1 MSRIPTVVKRTL
13 GALTVVAALAG
24 PSLGTALTSGADAA
38 VPVAARRAPGG
49 PSHRPAMNGPAM
61 NGPAMNGPAMNG
73 PAMNGPAL
81 NGASFN

>member
-1 MSRIPTVVKRTL
+1 MSRIPTVVNRTL

-49 PSHRPAMNGPAM
+49 PSHRPAINGPSF
-61 NGPAMNGPAMNG
+61 NGP
-73 PAMNGPAL
+73 
-81 NGASFN
+81 SFN

>member
-1 MSRIPTVVKRTL
+1 MSRIPTVVKHTL

-49 PSHRPAMNGPAM
+49 PSHGPARNGPSF
-61 NGPAMNGPAMNG
+61 NGPSFNGPSFNG
-73 PAMNGPAL
+73 PSFNGP
-81 NGASFN
+81 SFNGPSVN